1 MLYRGRGFLVN
12 GLRFG
17 VNWIKANPWQFL
29 IILFVLLAQTSAF
42 AQFTEINRTVANV
55 ERTACRVSTAITG
68 PIGFAIGIAIL
79 VVTGLSIMMGSSGAM
94 RKIAFGIGGIFFL
107 VLTPTVMATAFSAS
121 C

>member
-1 MLYRGRGFLVN
+1 MLDRSKGFVLSTLKVS
-12 GLRFG
+12 
-17 VNWIKANPWQFL
+17 VNWVKNNPWQFL

-55 ERTACRVSTAITG
+55 ERTACRVSSAITG

-79 VVTGLSIMMGSSGAM
+79 VVTGISIMMGSSGAM

-107 VLTPTVMATAFSAS
+107 VLTPTVMATAFSAT